1 MEKKEMK
8 LSALIET
15 MRGIAAEGNRFVVGD
30 SFHDVVRISREVEE
44 VEDCGDI
51 EDEFKEGQW
60 FWCLRKNGT
69 ALVSF
74 KCMVDEFADE
84 YPKEAVAAYQIQYK
98 NRRFSIARVK
108 EFGNEFF
115 D

>member
-44 VEDCGDI
+44 I
-51 EDEFKEGQW
+51 EDAYKEGEW

-69 ALVSF
+69 ALGSF
-74 KCMVDEFADE
+74 KSTVDEFAAE
-84 YPKEAVAAYQIQYK
+84 YPKEAVAAYKIQYK

>member
-1 MEKKEMK
+1 MK

-30 SFHDVVRISREVEE
+30 SFHDIVRITRETEE
-44 VEDCGDI
+44 IEDVEDL
-51 EDEFKEGQW
+51 EDEFKEGVW

-69 ALVSF
+69 ALDSF
-74 KCMVDEFADE
+74 SGSVEEFGNE
-84 YPKEAVAAYQIQYK
+84 YPKEAVAAYKIQYK
-98 NRRFSIARVK
+98 SRSFSITRVK

>member
-30 SFHDVVRISREVEE
+30 TFHDVVTISREAEE
-44 VEDCGDI
+44 I
-51 EDEFKEGQW
+51 EDADLKDEYKVGEW
-60 FWCLRKNGT
+60 YWCLRKNGT
-69 ALVSF
+69 ALGSF
-74 KCMVDEFADE
+74 KSTVSEFEAE
-84 YPKEAVAAYQIQYK
+84 YPKEAVAAYKIQYN
-98 NRRFSIARVK
+98 NRRFTIARVK
-108 EFGNEFF
+108 EFGDEFF

>member
-1 MEKKEMK
+1 MEKKEIK

-44 VEDCGDI
+44 IEDADL
-51 EDEFKEGQW
+51 EDEFKEGEW

-69 ALVSF
+69 ALGSF
-74 KCMVDEFADE
+74 KSTVDDFAAE
-84 YPKEAVAAYQIQYK
+84 YPKEAVVAYKIQYK
-98 NRRFSIARVK
+98 NRRFSISRMK

>member
-30 SFHDVVRISREVEE
+30 SFHDIVRISREVEE
-44 VEDCGDI
+44 IEDADI
-51 EDEFKEGQW
+51 EDEYNEGEW

-69 ALVSF
+69 ALGSF
-74 KCMVDEFADE
+74 KRTVDEFGAE
-84 YPKEAVAAYQIQYK
+84 HSKEAVAAYKIQYK
-98 NRRFSIARVK
+98 NRRFSIVLVK

>member
-1 MEKKEMK
+1 MEKKEIK

-15 MRGIAAEGNRFVVGD
+15 MRGIAAEGNRFVKGD
-30 SFHDVVRISREVEE
+30 TFHDVVKIAGDVEE
-44 VEDCGDI
+44 I
-51 EDEFKEGQW
+51 EDADLEEFKEGQW

-69 ALVSF
+69 TLGSF
-74 KCMVDEFADE
+74 KSTVDEFEAE
-84 YPKEAVAAYQIQYK
+84 YPKEAVAAYKIHYK